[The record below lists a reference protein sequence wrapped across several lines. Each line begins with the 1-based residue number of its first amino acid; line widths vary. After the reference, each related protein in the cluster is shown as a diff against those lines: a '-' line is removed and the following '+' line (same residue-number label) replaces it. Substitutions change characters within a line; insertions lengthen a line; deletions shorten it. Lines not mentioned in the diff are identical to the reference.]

1 MKQEMPMFSP
11 NPRGIHYTKF
21 AHKDTMELS
30 RGLVIVN
37 ELNNYRNYDTFK
49 WVFEETPQE
58 GSYQPVSGLSVAD
71 GYATIRTNSL
81 TKFKKGDI
89 VFLKWP
95 ACPEGILYIVS
106 EASLAKYIYTP
117 KPRQAFQILELR
129 KMI

>member
-21 AHKDTMELS
+21 VHKDTMELS

-58 GSYQPVSGLSVAD
+58 GSYQPISGLSVAD
-71 GYATIRTNSL
+71 GYSTIRTNSL
-81 TKFKKGDI
+81 AQFKKGDI
-89 VFLKWP
+89 VFLKWE
-95 ACPEGILYIVS
+95 ACPNGILYIVS
-106 EASLAKYIYTP
+106 EAGLAKYIYTP